1 MKLFGRVK
9 TKALDIL
16 FPHLCFGCKTEGVFL
31 CASCKTS
38 LRWIPPTCF
47 VCGAF
52 RPPKKRVQ
60 PGRTC
65 LSCRKKSH
73 IYAFLSPFSYAQGL
87 VREQLHSFKYN
98 RVRSLDETL
107 AQLLKEYFDAHR
119 INFPKN
125 AVLVPVPLHKNRK
138 RTRGFNQ
145 SELVALRLQE
155 IFPIELHSGII
166 QKTKKTKPQ
175 IELTASE
182 RQQNVAGTFNVSNPD
197 AVKNKTVILLDDV
210 KTTGATLE
218 EAARVL
224 KDAGAKKIWAI
235 TIAH

>member
-1 MKLFGRVK
+1 MDL
-9 TKALDIL
+9 L
-16 FPHLCFGCKTEGVFL
+16 FPPLCFGCKTEGAFL
-31 CASCKTS
+31 CARCKTD

-52 RPPKKRVQ
+52 RPPRKRV
-60 PGRTC
+60 PAGRTC
-65 LSCRKKSH
+65 SLCQKKTH
-73 IYAFLSPFSYAQGL
+73 IYAFLSPFSYAQDL

-98 RVRSLDETL
+98 RVRSLDAIF
-107 AQLLKEYFDAHR
+107 AQLLREYLDIYN
-119 INFPKN
+119 INLPKN
-125 AVLVPVPLHKNRK
+125 EVIIPIPLHKSRE

-145 SELVALRLQE
+145 SERIARRLQE
-155 IFPIELHSGII
+155 IFPIEFRSDIL
-166 QKTKKTKPQ
+166 QKIKPTKPQ

-182 RQQNVAGTFNVSNPD
+182 RRQNVIGTF
-197 AVKNKTVILLDDV
+197 AVNHPEVIKNKTVILLDDV